1 MNNKPMDLT
10 NIIHLYSLISSVEDD
25 KHTPLPQDELKALNW
40 KPQVVQRKP
49 INRMSTEKFLD
60 RNLGDFFRYMINYSD
75 NFDL

>member
-1 MNNKPMDLT
+1 MDLT

-49 INRMSTEKFLD
+49 FNRMNTEKFLE
-60 RNLGDFFRYMINYSD
+60 RNLGDFFTYMINYSD
-75 NFDL
+75 NF

>member
-1 MNNKPMDLT
+1 MNNKTMDLT

-60 RNLGDFFRYMINYSD
+60 RNLGDFFRYMIDYSEI
-75 NFDL
+75 

>member
-1 MNNKPMDLT
+1 MDLT

-49 INRMSTEKFLD
+49 FNRMNTEKFLE
-60 RNLGDFFRYMINYSD
+60 RNLGDFFRYMIDYSD
-75 NFDL
+75 NF